1 MSNKILIVDDSEI
14 VRNLHSYILE
24 GAGFRCT
31 GAENGYMALEL
42 LLREDFDLII
52 TDINMPRMDG
62 YELTKKIR
70 ATDGY
75 TEVPIIIISTE
86 EEAGDKMKGMA
97 AGANV
102 YIVKPAQPES
112 LVTNVKMLI
121 EYRKEGM

>member
-31 GAENGYMALEL
+31 GAENGFTAMEIMLKEA
-42 LLREDFDLII
+42 FDLII
-52 TDINMPRMDG
+52 TDINMPRMDD

-102 YIVKPAQPES
+102 YIVKPARPES

>member
-102 YIVKPAQPES
+102 YIVKPARPES
-112 LVTNVKMLI
+112 TVILFSAQRPVKI
-121 EYRKEGM
+121 RH

>member
-102 YIVKPAQPES
+102 YIVKPARPES